1 MNFCGQIL
9 TDLAWYKIKL
19 RELGKRQLVSV
30 TEDIVTTKSMD
41 ASTVYEE
48 SKCFAFS
55 FVA

>member
-1 MNFCGQIL
+1 MRQIL
-9 TDLAWYKIKL
+9 TDLAWYKIRL